1 MNATSSEKKSLEIS
15 APCKFKLI
23 YIYRINGSAEHKKC
37 LKIGEATLHED
48 RGNTSPE
55 AFLPNCPQLWA
66 AARSRVKEQTHTA
79 GLFNKTEILHAEIA
93 VTKTGKAFRDVD
105 VHRVLQ
111 SSSIARAK
119 GELSGKE
126 WFVCDLETAKSA
138 IAAVK
143 AGKKILDGRN
153 ISQNRSPIEFRPEQE
168 RAIKQTVARFQKGH
182 KRFLWDAKMR
192 FGKTLCALEVA
203 RRMKFKRT
211 IIVTHRPDVKAG
223 WLEDFE
229 KIFFREEDKNCACY
243 KIDGTANSKKDFGEL
258 ENRCKK
264 SGAPYVIFASLQ
276 FLRGQTEGDTIFKK
290 KVAGTP
296 WDFVIVDEAHEGTGT
311 NLGESV
317 LRSLTKN
324 RATHKLALSGTAFSL
339 AKDYAAEE
347 IFTWDYIEEQRAKRE
362 WEENHPGEPN
372 PYASLPEMVIRT
384 YSLGDILNDPARFL
398 DTEDKAFTFSEF
410 FRIDGEDDSEY
421 GAASGN
427 KKFIHEDE
435 VGNFLDLLAG
445 ASQKT
450 NSYPFANP
458 EFRAYFKHSFWLVP
472 GVKAA
477 ARLAKLLEA
486 HEVFGNFKIIN
497 VAGAGNANEDEEKKA
512 LARVKKAIRENEYT
526 ITISCGRLTTGV
538 TVPEWTA
545 VFYLAGS
552 SKTKPAAYMQ
562 TIFRVQSPGSVDG
575 RAKEKCY
582 VFDFAPDRT
591 LSVIEEVA
599 TLTARRRG
607 NGAGNSRSDHEIL
620 REFLNFM
627 PIIAVDG
634 SATRELDADH
644 FFSQLRRYCIE
655 QVVRRGFASPRILN
669 AETLNAL
676 TAADM
681 TFFGGLQ
688 GKLGALSREELK
700 GVDINAQGF
709 DDVKTGGDA
718 GAGGVPA
725 KKRVPARARLS
736 EEEKERKKRKENAI
750 VVLLTVM
757 ARCPLLVFGARG
769 DVGKKFTPENFA
781 DQFDD
786 ISWAEFMGKISK
798 KEFSE
803 KIAPCL
809 DETVFTG
816 ACTFVR
822 ERVEAADT
830 LPPFERIKEIVGI
843 HSEFKNPDKE
853 TVLTPWRV
861 VNMQC
866 GDTLGGYNF
875 FDKKF
880 ANELAGTPRFI
891 DEGEVTSATLGNAN
905 ARILEINS
913 KTGLYPLY
921 VAYSLMRAKLSADP
935 NSPRRGESESA
946 AEIRLWKSVV
956 AENVFVVCRTEMAA
970 AITRRTLL
978 GFDKETHANIVV
990 EPNLTESA
998 ANEKALLAL
1007 AEKLRVPA
1015 TYENNFLKIKM
1026 LKFNAIVGNPPYQK
1040 MDGGAQAS
1048 ASPVYQHFVRL
1059 AKALTPDYFSLIIP
1073 ARWYAGGKGL
1083 DDFREEML
1091 NDRHIKKMF
1100 DFINPQ
1106 DCFKNVDIKGGVCY
1120 FLWSAAHDGKCE
1132 VYSHTFE
1139 GARPKSRRFL
1149 REGDF
1154 DIFIR
1159 DERMISILRKIIAK
1173 EGKDYTGFDTIVSA
1187 RKPYC
1192 FGTNFF
1198 DVAATSKNR
1207 RVSETRK
1214 NKTDFKV
1221 YGLFKKKRAVRY
1233 VPVDYLLDKN
1243 NIPVLPKKDGVDKFK
1258 IFVPCNYGCG
1268 EVGEVPS
1275 TPVLATPGEI
1285 CTETFLQISPF
1296 ESARERDNCFSYF
1309 KTKFFRL
1316 LVGIRKQNQH
1326 GTQDVY
1332 RFVPIQDFSKAWTDE
1347 ELYEKYELTAAE
1359 IDFIN
1364 KMIRPMQ

>member
-23 YIYRINGSAEHKKC
+23 YIYRINGSAEHKNC

-55 AFLPNCPQLWA
+55 AFPPNCPQLMA

-182 KRFLWDAKMR
+182 KRFLWNAKMR

-229 KIFFREEDKNCACY
+229 KIFFRKEDANCRFC
-243 KIDGTANSKKDFGEL
+243 KIDGTQASKGDFDAL
-258 ENRCKK
+258 EARCKRGGG
-264 SGAPYVIFASLQ
+264 SYVVFTSIQ
-276 FLRGQTEGDTIFKK
+276 FLRGKGAGDTNFKNK
-290 KVAGTP
+290 IAKTP
-296 WDFVIVDEAHEGTGT
+296 WDFVIVDEAHEGTQTSLGKDVLN
-311 NLGESV
+311 NLAK
-317 LRSLTKN
+317 KN
-324 RATHKLALSGTAFSL
+324 SETHSLALSGTPFNIVEKYSP
-339 AKDYAAEE
+339 AET
-347 IFTWDYIEEQRAKRE
+347 FTWDYIEEQRAKQE
-362 WEENHPGEPN
+362 WDENYPGIPN
-372 PYASLPEMVIRT
+372 PYASLPSMVIRT
-384 YSLGDILNDPARFL
+384 YSLGSILDDPAL
-398 DTEDKAFTFSEF
+398 YMETEDKAFTFQEF
-410 FRIDGEDDSEY
+410 FRVAGPEN
-421 GAASGN
+421 GGN
-427 KKFIHEDE
+427 ANGKFVHERDVKK
-435 VGNFLDLLAG
+435 FLDLLAG
-445 ASQKT
+445 YSEKT
-450 NSYPFANP
+450 ESYPFAND
-458 EFRAYFKHSFWLVP
+458 EYRAYFKHSFWYVP

-477 ARLAKLLEA
+477 ERLTTLLEK
-486 HEVFGNFKIIN
+486 HDVFGNFKIVNI
-497 VAGAGNANEDEEKKA
+497 AGEGNSDEDEEKKA
-512 LARVKKAIRENEYT
+512 LDRVKKAIKENEYT

-545 VFYLAGS
+545 VFYLSGAAQ
-552 SKTKPAAYMQ
+552 TQPAAYMQ

-575 RAKEKCY
+575 RAKEECY

-591 LSVIEEVA
+591 LAVVEQVA
-599 TLTARRRG
+599 ELSAKQRRNNDGDERT
-607 NGAGNSRSDHEIL
+607 SKHEII

-627 PIIAVDG
+627 PIIAVEG
-634 SATRELDADH
+634 SGTRELNAEK
-644 FFSQLRRYCIE
+644 FFAQLERYCID
-655 QVVRRGFASPRILN
+655 QIVRKGFADRRIFN
-669 AETLNAL
+669 EETLAAL
-676 TAADM
+676 SDADM
-681 TFFGGLQ
+681 AFFEGLNK
-688 GKLGALSREELK
+688 KLGSRSTNELK
-700 GVDINAQGF
+700 EILINDEGFDNAQEGGN
-709 DDVKTGGDA
+709 DVPD
-718 GAGGVPA
+718 
-725 KKRVPARARLS
+725 KKKKSSRVPLS
-736 EEEKERKKRKENAI
+736 EEEKQRRARRKDAKAI
-750 VVLLTVM
+750 LLNVTV
-757 ARCPLLVFGARG
+757 RCPLLVFGAHG
-769 DVGKKFTPENFA
+769 GVGKKFTPNNFSE
-781 DQFDD
+781 QFDKD
-786 ISWAEFMGKISK
+786 SWAEFMGKITQ

-809 DETVFTG
+809 REDRFTG
-816 ACTFVR
+816 ACARVR

-861 VNMQC
+861 VNMQL

-880 ANELAGTPRFI
+880 EKELAGTPRFI
-891 DEGEVTSATLGNAN
+891 DGGEVTSATLGNAN

-913 KTGLYPLY
+913 KTGLYPLF

-935 NSPRRGESESA
+935 NSPRRGESESD
-946 AEIRLWKSVV
+946 AESRLWKSVV

-978 GFDKETHANIVV
+978 GFDGKTHANIIV
-990 EPNLTESA
+990 EPNLTESV
-998 ANEKALLAL
+998 ANEKALPAL
-1007 AEKLRVPA
+1007 VEKLRVPA
-1015 TYENNFLKIKM
+1015 TYKNNFLKIKM

-1059 AKALTPDYFSLIIP
+1059 AKALDPDHFSLIIP

-1091 NDRHIKKMF
+1091 NDRHIKKLF
-1100 DFINPQ
+1100 DFIDPK

-1120 FLWSAAHDGKCE
+1120 FLWSAAHDGKSE

-1139 GARPKSRRFL
+1139 GARPKSLRFL

-1173 EGKDYTGFDTIVSA
+1173 EGKDYTGFDVFVSA
-1187 RKPYC
+1187 MKPY
-1192 FGTNFF
+1192 GLRGDFF
-1198 DVAATSKNR
+1198 ANPEKYGLPKIYEKCRSASDFKIYGLL
-1207 RVSETRK
+1207 K
-1214 NKTDFKV
+1214 NKRV
-1221 YGLFKKKRAVRY
+1221 ERY
-1233 VPVDYLLDKN
+1233 VPAKYP
-1243 NIPVLPKKDGVDKFK
+1243 IPKKEGADKFK
-1258 IFVPCNYGCG
+1258 IFVTRNYGCG

-1316 LVGIRKQNQH
+1316 LVGIRKQDQ
-1326 GTQDVY
+1326 GAGSDVY

-1347 ELYEKYELTAAE
+1347 ELYEKYALTAAE